1 LNLGWQLAITIGLMA
16 LLGWWLDK
24 VFNTSPTLIII
35 FSLFGVLAGM
45 VSFFRTVLN
54 INKKNKGSKID

>member
-1 LNLGWQLAITIGLMA
+1 MA

-24 VFNTSPTLIII
+24 IFNTSPTLIII